1 MAPNIDL
8 NIMVNWIDEGFNE
21 DLLIM
26 IWLLAASRIEQSTG
40 NMEHAKGRQVI
51 KRSRDIYAFQLYL
64 NVKTNT
70 VEIQITDF
78 HIYWETHW
86 QTQGRKCVNRYP
98 SSLHYWALYF
108 LGTTLEREAYVFVI
122 TGWVGRFS
130 FLLT

>member
-1 MAPNIDL
+1 MAPNLDI
-8 NIMVNWIDEGFNE
+8 NMMVNWIDEGFNG

-26 IWLLAASRIEQSTG
+26 IRLLAESRIEQSKG
-40 NMEHAKGRQVI
+40 NIEHTKCRRGW
-51 KRSRDIYAFQLYL
+51 KRTWDIYASR

-86 QTQGRKCVNRYP
+86 QTEGWKCVNRCL

-108 LGTTLEREAYVFVI
+108 LGTTLESEAYVFVI